1 MEIRI
6 SEYAG
11 PSSRLLVDHDPH
23 PSPVPLVEKT
33 DALLSLASCY
43 SEEWGKDERLLYD
56 ARDCLDKILRWPE
69 AEK

>member
-11 PSSRLLVDHDPH
+11 PSSRV
-23 PSPVPLVEKT
+23 
-33 DALLSLASCY
+33 
-43 SEEWGKDERLLYD
+43 DERLLYD

>member
-11 PSSRLLVDHDPH
+11 PS
-23 PSPVPLVEKT
+23 
-33 DALLSLASCY
+33 SCY